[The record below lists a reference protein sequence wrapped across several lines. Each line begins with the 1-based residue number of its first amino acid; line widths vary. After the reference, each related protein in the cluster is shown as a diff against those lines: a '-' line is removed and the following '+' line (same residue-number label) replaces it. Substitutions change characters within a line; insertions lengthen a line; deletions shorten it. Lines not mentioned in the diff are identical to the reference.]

1 MAGCLFSYPPTRT
14 PLGVLEAIKDTGPD
28 DCSRGLGMLQ

>member
-1 MAGCLFSYPPTRT
+1 MASCIFGYPPTGI
-14 PLGVLEAIKDTGPD
+14 PLGVLEAIEDTGPD